1 MYKLLCKLY
10 QMLESIVDIVFRK
23 KSDFSTWVIPKEIAE
38 NEEKGNKYQP
48 STDSLKKV
56 LKKLKI
62 TQEDSIID
70 IGCGKG
76 KALYIMSKFPFKKI
90 CGYYLSKELVDL
102 AKTNMKKLGLN
113 EVEVFVA
120 DASNFNKYDDYN
132 YFYIYNSV
140 PEKVFIK
147 MMKNIKK
154 SIEKKPRNCTFIYLN
169 PVYDNIVKN
178 NDFKEFYNY
187 KSIIKWFNYKCY
199 KIEVGETNEKN

>member
-76 KALYIMSKFPFKKI
+76 KALYIMNKFPFKKI
-90 CGYYLSKELVDL
+90 CGYDLSKELVDL
-102 AKTNMKKLGLN
+102 AKTNMKRLGLN

>member
-1 MYKLLCKLY
+1 MYNLLCKIY
-10 QMLESIVDIVFRK
+10 QMLDSIKDIIFRK

-62 TQEDSIID
+62 TNNDSIID

-90 CGYYLSKELVDL
+90 CGYDLSKELIDL
-102 AKTNMKKLGLN
+102 AKNNMKRLN
-113 EVEVFVA
+113 LNNIELFIA
-120 DASNFNKYDDYN
+120 DANNFKNYDDFN

-147 MMKNIKK
+147 MMKNIKA
-154 SIEKKPRNCTFIYLN
+154 SIEKRPRECTFIYLN
-169 PVYDNIVKN
+169 PVYDDIVKKN
-178 NDFKEFYNY
+178 NFKEFYNY

-199 KIEVGETNEKN
+199 KIELGDKHEKN

>member
-90 CGYYLSKELVDL
+90 CGYDLSKELVDL

-113 EVEVFVA
+113 EVEIFVA

>member
-10 QMLESIVDIVFRK
+10 QTLESIIDILFRK

-48 STDSLKKV
+48 STDTLKKV
-56 LKKLKI
+56 LKKMNI
-62 TQEDSIID
+62 TNKDSIID

-90 CGYYLSKELVDL
+90 SGYDLSKELVDL
-102 AKTNMKKLGLN
+102 AKNNMKKLDLN
-113 EVEVFVA
+113 KIDIFVA
-120 DASNFNKYDDYN
+120 DASTFTNYDKYN

-147 MMKNIKK
+147 MIKNIKK
-154 SIEKKPRNCTFIYLN
+154 SIEKKPRDCTFIYLN
-169 PVYDNIVKN
+169 PVYDEIVKKN
-178 NDFKEFYNY
+178 NFIEFYSY
-187 KSIIKWFNYKCY
+187 KSLIKWFNYKCY
-199 KIEVGETNEKN
+199 KFKVGESNEKN

>member
-76 KALYIMSKFPFKKI
+76 KALYIMSKFPF
-90 CGYYLSKELVDL
+90 D
-102 AKTNMKKLGLN
+102 
-113 EVEVFVA
+113 
-120 DASNFNKYDDYN
+120 
-132 YFYIYNSV
+132 
-140 PEKVFIK
+140 
-147 MMKNIKK
+147 
-154 SIEKKPRNCTFIYLN
+154 
-169 PVYDNIVKN
+169 
-178 NDFKEFYNY
+178 
-187 KSIIKWFNYKCY
+187 
-199 KIEVGETNEKN
+199 KIEL